1 MSRQWNRAGRPRT
14 HSHIGDGSRRAKPMQ
29 WTKEELSIITATESS
44 ASVMLAIAVVK
55 QWIKDGKPVCDEQ
68 GIKRWIAII
77 QDSLNEKNDATTCGT
92 VSFSNISVQV
102 RNR

>member
-1 MSRQWNRAGRPRT
+1 MSRQWNRAGRPST
-14 HSHIGDGSRRAKPMQ
+14 HSQVGKRKAKPMQ

-55 QWIKDGKPVCDEQ
+55 QWIRDGKPVCDMQ

-77 QDSLNEKNDATTCGT
+77 QDSLNEKNDATTYGT
-92 VSFSNISVQV
+92 EQFGSISISLRSKQ
-102 RNR
+102 